1 MAHST
6 SPRERQPEH
15 WRFARRNP
23 AIANQPGAG
32 IAVVGLRCCCS
43 CLLTKSIGFPRK
55 NTRLSVGVVV
65 AFWNLHPQGALQS
78 DKTWGVHMSPPRES
92 QGSTKMARQR
102 PIYRV
107 SPRTRNSAIPGRASK
122 NSRELDAQSFLS
134 TIGEGRK
141 ALLFR
146 RKHTIFTQ
154 GDPADAV
161 FYLQAGKVRLT
172 VVSKT
177 GKEATIGLANLS
189 AWALQPQ

>member
-1 MAHST
+1 
-6 SPRERQPEH
+6 
-15 WRFARRNP
+15 
-23 AIANQPGAG
+23 
-32 IAVVGLRCCCS
+32 
-43 CLLTKSIGFPRK
+43 
-55 NTRLSVGVVV
+55 
-65 AFWNLHPQGALQS
+65 
-78 DKTWGVHMSPPRES
+78 
-92 QGSTKMARQR
+92 MARQR